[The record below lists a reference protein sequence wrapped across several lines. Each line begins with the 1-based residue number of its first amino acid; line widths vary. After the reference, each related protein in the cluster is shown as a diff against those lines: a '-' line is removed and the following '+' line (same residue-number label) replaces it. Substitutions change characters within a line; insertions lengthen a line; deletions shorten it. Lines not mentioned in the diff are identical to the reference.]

1 MITKKTK
8 LQDIAMKYPEAVE
21 PLLEIGMHCIG
32 CHMAAFETLEE
43 GAKAHGLS
51 DKEVDELIEKMN
63 KRLKKDAK
71 TNSK

>member
-8 LQDIAMKYPEAVE
+8 LSEIAEKHPETIE

-32 CHMAAFETLEE
+32 CHMAAFETIED

-51 DKEVDELIEKMN
+51 DKEIDELVKKMN
-63 KRLKKDAK
+63 KKKEKKNA
-71 TNSK
+71 